1 MWGRA
6 LVVILVLFGVWYYV
20 NQKKAAPPSAS
31 PDTETAA
38 EAEQSDCFL
47 YADRANSNLATAA
60 AMMGRLPVD
69 QGEWAR
75 VEAETKTAISAAEST
90 CLASGNAMQ
99 ALGMMRTS
107 LAELSSASRGEGG
120 AMGVAARQ
128 GEIDSLLNRA
138 RGR

>member
-1 MWGRA
+1 MWGRL
-6 LVVILVLFGVWYYV
+6 LVVILVVFGVWYYL
-20 NQKKAAPPSAS
+20 NQKKAPPPPAGS
-31 PDTETAA
+31 DTETAA
-38 EAEQSDCFL
+38 EGAQSDCFL
-47 YADRANSNLATAA
+47 FADRANSNLATAS
-60 AMMGRLPVD
+60 AMLGRLPVD

-75 VEAETKTAISAAEST
+75 VEAETKTSISAAEST

-107 LAELSSASRGEGG
+107 LSELSSASRGEGG
-120 AMGVAARQ
+120 ATGVAARQ